1 MGRGSHPSPLSL
13 PGSGLVCSGDMIH
26 VAAIPFWGS
35 MDRVAGKL
43 KLLKLDE
50 MKVFQTG
57 QIEWIYL
64 WALANPVLAHVQA
77 YIVPV
82 LKSE

>member
-13 PGSGLVCSGDMIH
+13 PGSGLVCSGGMIH

-35 MDRVAGKL
+35 MDGVAGKL

-50 MKVFQTG
+50 MKVF
-57 QIEWIYL
+57 
-64 WALANPVLAHVQA
+64 
-77 YIVPV
+77 
-82 LKSE
+82 